1 MTLETLVSPVE
12 MENFQRSLMD
22 KLSKSLKV
30 NHQDARHLC
39 QIKSTETQL
48 NIIKIDKHIKE
59 LVQYLKNNLNMTATP
74 ETHTLVYKP
83 IAIDV
88 IHVDK
93 TRLLT
98 EQTTDVHK

>member
-1 MTLETLVSPVE
+1 

-22 KLSKSLKV
+22 KFSKSLKV

-48 NIIKIDKHIKE
+48 NIIKIDKQQEI

-74 ETHTLVYKP
+74 ETHTLVLNKN
-83 IAIDV
+83 AIDA